1 MRNLLLLANGGV
13 WLIIFFIVLFFN
25 LPCGFTA
32 CLLILSVI
40 FKLNQIFRLVQIMN
54 QNLLISFNKHR
65 SN

>member
-13 WLIIFFIVLFFN
+13 WLIIFFIVVFFS

-40 FKLNQIFRLVQIMN
+40 FVYLLNLMKVLGLF
-54 QNLLISFNKHR
+54 K
-65 SN
+65 